1 MCVLVFLI
9 PESPIW
15 LVRKRQYNRADK
27 ALAWLQQEEEEFARE
42 VEFEFQNRII
52 KVTENQN
59 GGQNVE
65 FGPCD
70 LCCSKLT
77 VYLNRIFSKK
87 VLLPFFIVVSL
98 FFFQNWSG
106 FIVTIFY
113 TVVIFQDAAIE
124 LDEFH
129 ATILVGKD
137 IKYCTNPDDISYR
150 RGAGD
155 RRHARQCCG
164 QHCWEEVPPDCLHRS
179 LFSLHGV
186 AWHCLLSQET

>member
-59 GGQNVE
+59 GGQSVE

-129 ATILVGKD
+129 ATILVGNM
-137 IKYCTNPDDISYR
+137 ITNPTNPSKILSR
-150 RGAGD
+150 GGAGD
-155 RRHARQCCG
+155 RCHSRQCCG
-164 QHCWEEVPPDCLHRS
+164 QHCW
-179 LFSLHGV
+179 
-186 AWHCLLSQET
+186 

>member
-9 PESPIW
+9 PESPSW
-15 LVRKRQYNRADK
+15 LVHKRKYNRADK
-27 ALAWLQQEEEEFARE
+27 ALDWLEREEDEFARE

-65 FGPCD
+65 FGSCD
-70 LCCSKLT
+70 LCFSKLE
-77 VYLNRIFSKK
+77 VYLTRIFSKK
-87 VLLPFFIVVSL
+87 VLIPFFIVVSL

-113 TVVIFQDAAIE
+113 TVIIFEDAAIE

-129 ATILVGKD
+129 ATILVGKCRLVLC
-137 IKYCTNPDDISYR
+137 IVLTAKSAQTRVNKLSYYYK
-150 RGAGD
+150 
-155 RRHARQCCG
+155 
-164 QHCWEEVPPDCLHRS
+164 
-179 LFSLHGV
+179 
-186 AWHCLLSQET
+186 LS